1 MSAAIAGLA
10 IGAISTGL
18 SFAQAGQQK
27 KLQAQAEAEAD
38 AAMEAAR
45 GKLEVNFAEQMSIKK
60 EGYELERE
68 ANLAAGAQAL
78 EAGVESDRGGAATA
92 GRVLAAQQ
100 AGQAQ
105 TRAAM
110 GDELTNIEAA
120 IVEEDSRLRDLDVAL
135 DLEEVAGNQQK
146 AADAQRAAQAAKN
159 QGIQSAVSTIGQA
172 VSMVPLYKQNQSAQK
187 AAVGGMQMDQAQFDK
202 FGNVMGK
209 NGGVSKSMGEAGGA
223 GFTNLDLGSVANMSN
238 KQFRQFKRVL
248 NPQQEAMLFNNK
260 QYSQNYNQYMQ
271 GTGGRNGLD
280 FFNYLPE

>member
-27 KLQAQAEAEAD
+27 KLQARAEAEAD

-60 EGYELERE
+60 EAYELERE
-68 ANLAAGAQAL
+68 ANLLAGAQAL

-100 AGQAQ
+100 QGQAQ

-146 AADAQRAAQAAKN
+146 AADAQRAAQAATN
-159 QGIQSAVSTIGQA
+159 QGIQGAVSTVGQA
-172 VSMVPLYKQNQSAQK
+172 VSMVPLYKQNLAAQK
-187 AAVGGMQMDQAQFDK
+187 AGLAGAQAGGQFDGQTVK
-202 FGNVMGK
+202 GPAKNTIFNKGQQQYTGQDIGK
-209 NGGVSKSMGEAGGA
+209 IDFNA
-223 GFTNLDLGSVANMSN
+223 MSN
-238 KQFRQFKRVL
+238 RDLRQFKRAVG
-248 NPQQEAMLFNNK
+248 NDGSLFGNK
-260 QYSQNYNQYMQ
+260 AYTGAYNEYM
-271 GTGGRNGLD
+271 TGQSSLD
-280 FFNYLPE
+280 FFNYLPQNN